1 MAVEGGI
8 DFSSM
13 VSMVGNDEL
22 VNNERT
28 RCTLRSV
35 TVGGNTFPANPLGI
49 NYMSGIGTPT
59 STAPASSNSTALNI
73 AALSTGMVVLSPSA
87 AAQTFTTDT
96 AANIVQ
102 YMAATS
108 ATVQIGDYLTV
119 IIANGSA
126 NSFTVGFGSGVSKDA
141 NVSAT
146 WPASTTKPIYFRVT
160 STTPGSETVTAY
172 F

>member
-59 STAPASSNSTALNI
+59 STAPASGNSTALNI
-73 AALSTGMVVLSPSA
+73 AALATGIIVLSPSA

-102 YMAATS
+102 YMAANS
-108 ATVQIGDYLTV
+108 AVCAVGDILTV
-119 IIANGSA
+119 LLINGGSNA
-126 NSFTVGFGSGVSKDA
+126 FTVGFGTNVSKDA

-146 WPASTTKPIYFRVT
+146 WPAATSKPIYFRVT
-160 STTPGSETVTAY
+160 NATPGSETVTAY